1 LILDNLENITRSKS
15 LKVHSNS
22 FESLHRAA
30 MSILDEAMKG
40 VGPVKVRRLGV
51 RLSDLQSIEGQN
63 TMLDF
68 MRPDLQPD

>member
-1 LILDNLENITRSKS
+1 
-15 LKVHSNS
+15 
-22 FESLHRAA
+22 
-30 MSILDEAMKG
+30 MSILDEAMKE

-68 MRPDLQPD
+68 MRPDRQPD